1 MIQLSVNGKSVSI
14 DADGEMPLL
23 WVLRDE
29 IGLKGTKF
37 GCGVA
42 QCGACTVHLDG
53 KPVRSCVTPVG
64 SVGNRRVTTVE
75 GLTLTPQG
83 QAVRAAWETL
93 DVAQCGYC
101 QPGQMMAAAGLLAGN
116 PHPSDADI
124 DAAMQGN
131 FCRCS
136 TYKRIRAAIKTAAG
150 IDPADRRG
158 AQ

>member
-1 MIQLSVNGKSVSI
+1 MFQISVNGKSVSV
-14 DADGEMPLL
+14 DADKELPLL
-23 WVLRDE
+23 WALRDE
-29 IGLKGTKF
+29 LGLKGTKF

-53 KPVRSCVTPVG
+53 KPVRSCITPLGAVG
-64 SVGNRRVTTVE
+64 KQRVATVE
-75 GLTLTPQG
+75 GLVSTPQG
-83 QAVRAAWETL
+83 RAVRAAWESL

-101 QPGQMMAAAGLLAGN
+101 QAGQMMSAAGLLASN
-116 PHPSDADI
+116 PRPSDADI

-150 IDPADRRG
+150 VDPVDGRASR
-158 AQ
+158 